1 MKTSWKCFKDV
12 LKTSWRCL
20 EDIWPR
26 RIYWSWPRHLQKT
39 SWIRKAKANIF
50 VLIKTSW
57 RRILKT
63 KTKDVFKCLQDVF
76 SKTSVCWDGATT
88 WSEKHSTPRRR
99 YLQLYLNTIT
109 STKTMFVKSKYFLDQ
124 YHYLTNI
131 FVYLLII
138 AAALCNFSAC
148 NLIKW

>member
-1 MKTSWKCFKDV
+1 MIRLENVLKISLQDV
-12 LKTSWRCL
+12 LKTSSKRLEEVLKMPWRGFL
-20 EDIWPR
+20 
-26 RIYWSWPRHLQKT
+26 
-39 SWIRKAKANIF
+39 
-50 VLIKTSW
+50 KTSW
-57 RRILKT
+57 RRIAKTNILVFTKTSWRRLLKT
-63 KTKDVFKCLQDVF
+63 KTKDFFKCFQDVF

-99 YLQLYLNTIT
+99 YLQLHLNTIT

-124 YHYLTNI
+124 YHCLTNI